1 MFIFNIYIFIVIS
14 IPIICYNKEILYEIK
29 LYFAKKNFEK
39 YVHDKD
45 WRIRAKVAEYCD
57 EKYLDIL
64 VNDEEK
70 CVRSRVVQRGID
82 KYLNILVYDES
93 WIVRNRVA
101 QQIIDKYLD
110 ILVDDESEDVR
121 YSVADYGNLEHCKKL
136 LQDKNEKVRNRA
148 YNKIKEIEY
157 SELCQKRNKERKLKQ
172 EALIN
177 NEINN
182 KPNNIIQY
190 EIIQ

>member
-1 MFIFNIYIFIVIS
+1 MVCLFLIYIFTFIG
-14 IPIICYNKEILYEIK
+14 IPIIYCNEEILYKLK
-29 LYFAKKNFEK
+29 LYFAKKKFEK

-45 WRIRAKVAEYCD
+45 WCIRAKVAEYCD
-57 EKYLDIL
+57 E
-64 VNDEEK
+64 
-70 CVRSRVVQRGID
+70 
-82 KYLNILVYDES
+82 
-93 WIVRNRVA
+93 
-101 QQIIDKYLD
+101 KYLD

-157 SELCQKRNKERKLKQ
+157 NELCQERNNERELKR

-177 NEINN
+177 NEIND
-182 KPNNIIQY
+182 KPNNEKINNKKKQY
-190 EIIQ
+190 EIIQLKDIEI